1 MATMSA
7 GWHRAADSVAAFLVV
22 GFWAT
27 LAAIVVRLAAPPSGP
42 ADPSSARIRWFGP
55 ATVGGLV
62 LGVALT
68 LFLDATASF
77 RDSTVGQ
84 TVALLAS
91 ACFIAGSAAGVLLVT
106 LRILE
111 VIETPVGA
119 ASAREDP
126 YA

>member
-1 MATMSA
+1 VS
-7 GWHRAADSVAAFLVV
+7 AFLVV

-27 LAAIVVRLAAPPSGP
+27 LAAIVVRLAAPLTGP
-42 ADPSSARIRWFGP
+42 ADPPSARIRWFGP
-55 ATVGGLV
+55 VTVGGLV
-62 LGVALT
+62 LGIALT
-68 LFLDATASF
+68 LILDATAGF

-91 ACFIAGSAAGVLLVT
+91 ACFIAGTAAGVLLAT

-111 VIETPVGA
+111 VMETPVGA